1 MLTTLKP
8 PLRVALFTDTFFE
21 ANGVATLS
29 RHLADFARDNGFP
42 FLVVRG
48 GRETS
53 LTRNGCVETLELKR
67 GAASFPV
74 DKSLYCDPL
83 LMRYKQFVVDQLA
96 AFKPDLVH
104 ITGPGDL
111 GFLGLSVSHILRIPL
126 VASWH
131 TNLHEYLSRRL
142 DRVLR
147 FLPKNVRDRASG
159 FVERESLRGLL
170 RFYRTA
176 RFTLAPNEM
185 LVNLLESRNNR
196 PAFLM
201 PHGVDLSQYAP
212 AKAAESRRPF
222 CIGYVGRLTTEK
234 NIRFLVDLDR
244 KLAAAG
250 ETNYRFLIVGE
261 GGQQS
266 WLKKNLPTA
275 EIPGVLRGK
284 DLSEAYTQMDAF
296 VFPSLTDTFGLVI
309 LEAMAS
315 GVPVIL
321 SPETGRRVGIEDGIS
336 GFLSC
341 DFTVSLKRLMHNHEL
356 RCEMGKAARKFAN
369 TQSWNGVFESL
380 YQTYSKGL
388 TISDNRRADRE
399 ARLRVGSL
407 SLR

>member
-29 RHLADFARDNGFP
+29 RHLADFAKDNGFP

-48 GRETS
+48 GKQTS

-83 LMRYKQFVVDQLA
+83 LMRYRQFVVDQLA

-111 GFLGLSVSHILRIPL
+111 GFLGLSVSHILHVPL

-142 DRVLR
+142 DRLLR
-147 FLPKNVRDRASG
+147 FLPKKVRDSASAL
-159 FVERESLRGLL
+159 VERESLRGLL
-170 RFYRTA
+170 RFYKTA

-185 LVNLLESRNNR
+185 LVNLLETRNNR

-212 AKAAESRRPF
+212 SKNADCRRPF

-234 NIRFLVDLDR
+234 NIRFLVELDR

-250 ETNYRFLIVGE
+250 ETDYRFLIVGE
-261 GGQQS
+261 GGQQG
-266 WLKKNLPTA
+266 WLKKNLPGA
-275 EIPGVLRGK
+275 EIPGVLRGQELA
-284 DLSEAYTQMDAF
+284 DAYKQMDAF

-315 GVPVIL
+315 GVPVVL
-321 SPETGRRVGIEDGIS
+321 SPETGMRVGIRDGIS

-341 DFTVSLKRLMHNHEL
+341 DFTASLKRLMHNREL
-356 RCEMGKAARKFAN
+356 RLEMGKAARKFAN

-380 YQTYSKGL
+380 YQTYSEGI
-388 TISDNRRADRE
+388 TISDKQRAERQ
-399 ARLRVGSL
+399 AHVRVS
-407 SLR
+407 